1 MQSCGNCTKRMGLER
16 ELGGEKVLCCVEQVL
31 MLQVCDLF
39 EVQPFCILLPDC
51 CSRAWVGEMTANP
64 TVPLLRYFGV
74 LGLWLLMFEEL
85 LPSLLETDN
94 VIAELREGLSDLVH
108 AKREDITHCYYEAE
122 TFFGKEC
129 RDCDLL
135 HSPES

>member
-1 MQSCGNCTKRMGLER
+1 
-16 ELGGEKVLCCVEQVL
+16 
-31 MLQVCDLF
+31 
-39 EVQPFCILLPDC
+39 
-51 CSRAWVGEMTANP
+51 MTANP

-122 TFFGKEC
+122 TFFGKE
-129 RDCDLL
+129 RL
-135 HSPES
+135 